1 MARSDG
7 RIAKLRAWF
16 GGARAALRR
25 EEGQTLVEYALI
37 AGFIGI
43 ASIPALILL
52 APGITPAFEA
62 VKQLIEDHMVL

>member
-1 MARSDG
+1 MARSHG

-16 GGARAALRR
+16 ERAKTALRR
-25 EEGQTLVEYALI
+25 EEGQTLIEYTLI

-43 ASIPALILL
+43 ASIPALMLL

-62 VKQLIEDHMVL
+62 VKQLIEDRVVL